1 MPCKTA
7 DASNAAGAVL
17 VKGGPNRAARSR
29 LPSGSIYKNRH
40 PKQQRKRK
48 QSEADLN
55 KVRPV
60 KYRLK
65 YLQARVRQARALGSA
80 ITFIG
85 AMGAFGIDLQA
96 DQTWISQ
103 AHRLPETKR
112 AIRIRFK
119 ALAGSPVRSTESID
133 PVALS
138 QRKPDQE
145 RDPEPTQ
152 SSQHTECEPPIG
164 EPIVEAAAE
173 DAEQVPA
180 PPPDARPST
189 SPLEISAGEMP
200 HDATRKLFH
209 EPAPIEV
216 DTSRALR
223 SDPNGA
229 VAHPRFGYPVEGPV
243 ELSDDGGE
251 ATEEDGEVP
260 EPNSETKQRDSLSED
275 DVVTMEAA
283 QQGRLKR
290 ARAKARKEEERESS
304 LDPAG
309 SIGNDEATTAST
321 TRSTQ
326 LPRGTHA
333 VRVKSGTLSAAAQ
346 SPAPK
351 KISKRK
357 RELLSGSTTSS
368 IDIGRSTL
376 PITQNSGVTWNALNA
391 HVRKAAQLLGYHHTT
406 WSAGLSYPPI
416 FDEMWADIPKN
427 AQAAL
432 KTLQYKVM
440 DFNKRCSA
448 GRRFIYDREWSTAL
462 TQRQRAKAKLL
473 GWTRKKWNDGDW
485 VEVKLHFDSWSSLSK
500 EQKAAAGAIDFTE
513 EKWNMRAATLRSTY
527 ESDSPS
533 DGNASDANSEREWQ
547 AEKERALA
555 SGKERAEGMARAST
569 YRADDDGDEDFQPRS
584 TRSRGNSSAT
594 ASGSSR
600 ASRLETRP
608 FIPPLPKPTIIPTRP
623 ITAADPIT
631 ERTTWSVQEIGSS
644 TSDSEDSMSLSFD

>member
-7 DASNAAGAVL
+7 DATNATGVVL
-17 VKGGPNRAARSR
+17 VKGGPHRAARSR
-29 LPSGSIYKNRH
+29 LPGSIGKNRH
-40 PKQQRKRK
+40 PKQQRKRL
-48 QSEADLN
+48 QSEADLE
-55 KVRPV
+55 KIRPF

-65 YLQARVRQARALGSA
+65 YLQARVRQARARGSTV
-80 ITFIG
+80 TFIG
-85 AMGAFGIDLQA
+85 AMRAFDINLQA

-112 AIRIRFK
+112 AIRTRFK
-119 ALAGSPVRSTESID
+119 ALVGSPVRSAESVD
-133 PVALS
+133 PVTLS

-145 RDPEPTQ
+145 RVQEPTQ
-152 SSQHTECEPPIG
+152 SSQRTACNSPIG
-164 EPIVEAAAE
+164 EPIVEAAVE
-173 DAEQVPA
+173 DAAQVPD
-180 PPPDARPST
+180 PPPDTRSST
-189 SPLEISAGEMP
+189 SPMEISAGEMQQ
-200 HDATRKLFH
+200 DATRKLFQ
-209 EPAPIEV
+209 EPAPIEA

-223 SDPNGA
+223 SDPVGA
-229 VAHPRFGYPVEGPV
+229 ATQGPMT
-243 ELSDDGGE
+243 LSDDGGE

-260 EPNSETKQRDSLSED
+260 EPTSETKQRDSLSED

-283 QQGRLKR
+283 QHGRLKR

-304 LDPAG
+304 LDPAAARLTDDNG
-309 SIGNDEATTAST
+309 TGEAITAPT

-391 HVRKAAQLLGYHHTT
+391 HVRKAAILLGYHHTT
-406 WSAGLSYPPI
+406 WSAGLPYPPI

-462 TQRQRAKAKLL
+462 TQRQRTKAKLL

-485 VEVKLHFDSWSSLSK
+485 VDVKLHFDNWSSLSK
-500 EQKAAAGAIDFTE
+500 DHKAAAGAIDFTE
-513 EKWNMRAATLRSTY
+513 YKWNMRAATLRSTY

-533 DGNASDANSEREWQ
+533 DGNVSDAVSEREWR

-555 SGKERAEGMARAST
+555 SSKERAEGMARAST
-569 YRADDDGDEDFQPRS
+569 YRSADGGDKDSARASRS
-584 TRSRGNSSAT
+584 SRAYASST

-600 ASRLETRP
+600 ASRVETRP
-608 FIPPLPKPTIIPTRP
+608 IIPPLPKPTIIPSRP
-623 ITAADPIT
+623 ITSADRIT
-631 ERTTWSVQEIGSS
+631 EHTTWSVQEIGSS
-644 TSDSEDSMSLSFD
+644 SYESDDSMSLSFD